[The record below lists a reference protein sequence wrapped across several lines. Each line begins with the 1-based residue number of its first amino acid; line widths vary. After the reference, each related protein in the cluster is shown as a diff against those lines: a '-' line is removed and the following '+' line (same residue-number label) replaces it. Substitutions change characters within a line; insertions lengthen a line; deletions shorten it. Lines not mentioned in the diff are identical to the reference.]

1 MAGFHGTTYHPHLVE
16 YGGFSGMSPRGPD
29 SSSRGGSPAFSFGS
43 PKLYSHLEWD
53 DEFRVPG
60 TVYSAALFFAASY
73 LVAGMAYI
81 TYINQ

>member
-1 MAGFHGTTYHPHLVE
+1 MAGLRGAPYHPHLVE
-16 YGGFSGMSPRGPD
+16 YGDNMSPRGPD

-60 TVYSAALFFAASY
+60 IVALIAAAANY
-73 LVAGMAYI
+73 LVVGTA
-81 TYINQ
+81 